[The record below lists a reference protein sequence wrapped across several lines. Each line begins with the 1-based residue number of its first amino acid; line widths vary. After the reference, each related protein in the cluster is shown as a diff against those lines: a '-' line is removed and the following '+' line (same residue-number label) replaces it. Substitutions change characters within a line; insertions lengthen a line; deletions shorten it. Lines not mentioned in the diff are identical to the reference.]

1 MPVRPEPLRALF
13 LRAAV
18 FVGALSALVGL
29 WNGVPVRI
37 ACLRGAAAWVAV
49 VFLGV
54 VWRATIALSL
64 SDDRARRGA
73 GGA

>member
-1 MPVRPEPLRALF
+1 MPARSEPLRALF
-13 LRAAV
+13 QRAAV
-18 FVGALSALVGL
+18 FAGAACALVGL
-29 WNGVPVRI
+29 WHGVPVRV

-54 VWRATIALSL
+54 VWRALLALSL

>member
-1 MPVRPEPLRALF
+1 MHAPLLPVRALF
-13 LRAAV
+13 QRAAV
-18 FVGALSALVGL
+18 AVGALSGLVGL

-37 ACLRGAAAWVAV
+37 ACLRAAGAWVAV
-49 VFLGV
+49 LFLGV
-54 VWRATIALSL
+54 VWQGVLSLSL

>member
-1 MPVRPEPLRALF
+1 MPAPFIPMKALF
-13 LRAAV
+13 QRAAV
-18 FVGALSALVGL
+18 FVGALCALVGL

-37 ACLRGAAAWVAV
+37 ACLRGAGAWVAV

-54 VWRATIALSL
+54 LWQSVLALSL

-73 GGA
+73 GGP

>member
-1 MPVRPEPLRALF
+1 MPVRSEPLRAF
-13 LRAAV
+13 FQRAAV

-29 WNGVPVRI
+29 WHDVPVRI
-37 ACLRGAAAWVAV
+37 ACLRGAAAWVGV

-54 VWRATIALSL
+54 VWRAVLALSL

>member
-1 MPVRPEPLRALF
+1 MHSPSLPVRTLF
-13 LRAAV
+13 QRAAV
-18 FVGALSALVGL
+18 AVGALCGLVGL

-37 ACLRGAAAWVAV
+37 ACLRGAGAWVTV
-49 VFLGV
+49 LFLGV
-54 VWRATIALSL
+54 LWQSVLSLSL